1 MTKTSE
7 QLMAVR
13 FGGASVAADAHAWLD
28 AAGVEVTGYPKAG
41 NFAAIACVV

>member
-13 FGGASVAADAHAWLD
+13 FGGASVAENSHAWLD
-28 AAGVEVTGYPKAG
+28 AAGVKVTGYPKAE
-41 NFAAIACVV
+41 NFAEIACVV